1 MNRTVEAIKNGQVVS
16 TEELFEVVNAY
27 VLTTLS
33 VVNVDKEKVFS
44 MQVNHYEKSCGCYK
58 FTQTCQLFDGVAYSL
73 KPEGN
78 QICGDCQ

>member
-27 VLTTLS
+27 VLATLS
-33 VVNVDKEKVFS
+33 VVNVDKEKVLS

-58 FTQTCQLFDGVAYSL
+58 FTQS
-73 KPEGN
+73 
-78 QICGDCQ
+78 